1 VCVHIMDTE
10 SAYGTQTCNRLEVGE
25 MARFERV
32 VHKAGSI
39 IHCPGTA
46 DMDAQAAQHDRLL
59 YWGYAFSRYKE
70 ADGWKR
76 KYWKRR

>member
-1 VCVHIMDTE
+1 MCVQIVDTE

-25 MARFERV
+25 TARFERV

-59 YWGYAFSRYKE
+59 YWDRE

-76 KYWKRR
+76 KDWKRR